1 MLTYVQDLEN
11 QGNYDEIHLADL
23 VEGRLAAQSILARAD
38 EALGKEYRNEAVSE
52 LQSRVE
58 DWKGHRIDH
67 FGELLLFGSYTVL
80 KGEGAKE
87 VEREVRA
94 LSTDL
99 ISSSSEVVR
108 SARKPAFFHMTV
120 VQYCQFKRSLSRNV

>member
-1 MLTYVQDLEN
+1 M
-11 QGNYDEIHLADL
+11 
-23 VEGRLAAQSILARAD
+23 EGRLAAQSILARAD

-94 LSTDL
+94 SSTQL
-99 ISSSSEVVR
+99 IS
-108 SARKPAFFHMTV
+108 
-120 VQYCQFKRSLSRNV
+120 